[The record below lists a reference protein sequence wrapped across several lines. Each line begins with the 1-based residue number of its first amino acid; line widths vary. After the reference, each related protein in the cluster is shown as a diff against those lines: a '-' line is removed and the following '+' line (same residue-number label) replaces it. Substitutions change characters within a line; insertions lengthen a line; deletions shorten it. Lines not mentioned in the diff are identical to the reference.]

1 MRQKAGSSMRKT
13 RFTDEQIATVLA
25 EARAGMST
33 QEICRKH
40 SISAHTFYA
49 WRKKFGSL
57 ERTEVRRLKDLEQMV
72 TRLERIVARQAV
84 ELQAAQEVI
93 RGKW

>member
-1 MRQKAGSSMRKT
+1 MRK
-13 RFTDEQIATVLA
+13 RFSDEQIAGVLA

-40 SISAHTFYA
+40 GISGHTFYA
-49 WRKKFGSL
+49 WRKKFGGMAG
-57 ERTEVRRLKDLEQMV
+57 TEVRRMKDLEQTV
-72 TRLERIVARQAV
+72 SRLERIVAKQAV
-84 ELQAAQEVI
+84 ELQAAQEII

>member
-1 MRQKAGSSMRKT
+1 MRK
-13 RFTDEQIATVLA
+13 RFTDEQIAGVLA
-25 EARAGMST
+25 EARAGIKT

-40 SISAHTFYA
+40 GISNHTFYA
-49 WRKKFGSL
+49 WRKKFDGMQG
-57 ERTEVRRLKDLEQMV
+57 TEVRRLKDLEQMV

-84 ELQAAQEVI
+84 ELQAAQEII

>member
-1 MRQKAGSSMRKT
+1 
-13 RFTDEQIATVLA
+13 
-25 EARAGMST
+25 
-33 QEICRKH
+33 
-40 SISAHTFYA
+40 
-49 WRKKFGSL
+49 
-57 ERTEVRRLKDLEQMV
+57 MV

>member
-1 MRQKAGSSMRKT
+1 MRKT
-13 RFTDEQIATVLA
+13 RFTDEQIANVLA
-25 EARAGMST
+25 EARAGVST
-33 QEICRKH
+33 QDLCRKH

-49 WRKKFGSL
+49 WRKKFGGMQSS
-57 ERTEVRRLKDLEQMV
+57 EVRRQKDLEQMV
-72 TRLERIVARQAV
+72 SRLEKIVARQAV

>member
-1 MRQKAGSSMRKT
+1 MRKT

-25 EARAGMST
+25 EARAGIST
-33 QEICRKH
+33 QELCRKH
-40 SISAHTFYA
+40 GISPHTFYA
-49 WRKKFGSL
+49 WRKKFGSNL

>member
-1 MRQKAGSSMRKT
+1 MRKS
-13 RFTDEQIATVLA
+13 RFNDEQIAGVLA

-33 QEICRKH
+33 QEVCRKH
-40 SISAHTFYA
+40 GVSAHTFYA
-49 WRKKFGSL
+49 WRKKFGGMQGS
-57 ERTEVRRLKDLEQMV
+57 EVRRMKDLEQMV

-84 ELQAAQEVI
+84 ELQAAQEII

>member
-1 MRQKAGSSMRKT
+1 MRLSLPGAAHVMRQKAGSSMRKS

-33 QEICRKH
+33 QEICRMH
-40 SISAHTFYA
+40 SISGHTFYA
-49 WRKKFGSL
+49 WRKEFGSP
-57 ERTEVRRLKDLEQMV
+57 
-72 TRLERIVARQAV
+72 ERIVARQAV
-84 ELQAAQEVI
+84 EFQAAQEVI